1 MSGRLATSAILERPV
16 MRDAFRVEL
25 RAHLLE
31 EAVVALGRR
40 RSEPRLGWLR
50 PALAAAAIAIVALG
64 GATSAAASSLPGD
77 ALYGLKRGAED
88 VRIALAFDDL
98 ARMQLLS
105 ELADR
110 RLDELAQ
117 IARQRPAAASTATT
131 EYAQAVLRFT
141 EALDNLRAG
150 DSGEKRL
157 MAEAVADAARDKH
170 IAVLNA
176 LKPSIPAEVQP
187 AVDKVIEQ
195 ERAGETEGQ
204 GGGKGGGKPASPPGR
219 PSPKP

>member
-1 MSGRLATSAILERPV
+1 MSGRAAASAILERPV
-16 MRDAFRVEL
+16 MRDAFRAEL

-64 GATSAAASSLPGD
+64 GATSAAGSSLPGD

-88 VRIALAFDDL
+88 VRLALAFDDL
-98 ARMQLLS
+98 ARMRLLS

-110 RLDELAQ
+110 RLDELAE
-117 IARQRPAAASTATT
+117 IARLRPAAAPTATVA
-131 EYAQAVLRFT
+131 YADAVKQFTTALEKLR
-141 EALDNLRAG
+141 EA
-150 DSGEKRL
+150 DSGEMRA
-157 MAEAVADAARDKH
+157 MAQALADAARDKH

-176 LKPSIPAEVQP
+176 LKPSLPAETQP

-204 GGGKGGGKPASPPGR
+204 GGGRPASPPGR
-219 PSPKP
+219 PAPKP